1 MGFPMAK
8 EETRVFNGEGKEIS
22 AVVEAVQETLK
33 ELNQSTKIMQLD
45 KSLIEVQGEPAKGDP
60 IGKINVTIYKE
71 YTQFFIK
78 IRHAMENVDRFWIPF
93 QENMAIYGASD
104 SEIGAKAKVVQ
115 AIIDNIKL
123 LGGAVTEEQTWDFL
137 FNFEKQYGHLPKDEE
152 IKSIALKF
160 VKMLDTKE
168 ISQIR
173 TETPVYAP
181 EAEAPQ
187 VPPAEAPPVEGDVTP
202 EDALKAMIDDMPTL
216 SPNEK
221 VYYKRIFPDIT
232 VEQQKI
238 LVKKLIEVDEDMDKI
253 PYITLEDRTEF
264 RENLVNIPRGPKRDA
279 AIEKIIAKRKRQIA
293 FYQDRDME
301 MQLKQVLADIP
312 TLTDLDKEIYYAS
325 VKGMS
330 ASDKEQFVQRLR
342 KAEAAL
348 VEFVSKGFPISD
360 VERKHLRDEMI
371 RLNDADFKEYM
382 DNLKAEK
389 LKKLVAEELFAEI
402 PSLAFEDYEKYVK
415 ELMWLTPAE
424 RKAKIK
430 EFKQKLGSKMAEK
443 QKLFQESKSV
453 TTCPQCGWPTGQFSK
468 KCPRCGKSLTGW

>member
-1 MGFPMAK
+1 MAK

-71 YTQFFIK
+71 YAQFFIK
-78 IRHAMENVDRFWIPF
+78 IKHSIDNPDRFWIPF

-104 SEIGAKAKVVQ
+104 SEIGTKAKVVQ

-123 LGGAVTEEQTWDFL
+123 LGGVVTEEQTWDFL
-137 FNFEKQYGHLPKDEE
+137 FNFEKQYGHLPNDEE
-152 IKSIALKF
+152 VKNIAINF
-160 VKMLDTKE
+160 VKMLDNQE
-168 ISQIR
+168 ISGIR
-173 TETPVYAP
+173 SEATGNIPVAVTRESAPDQTPA
-181 EAEAPQ
+181 
-187 VPPAEAPPVEGDVTP
+187 EGDVTP
-202 EDALKAMIDDMPTL
+202 EDALKSMIDDMPTL

-221 VYYKRIFPDIT
+221 IYYKRLFPDIT

-253 PYITLEDRTEF
+253 PYISLEDRTEI
-264 RENLVNIPRGPKRDA
+264 REDLLNTPRGEKRDA
-279 AIEKIIAKRKRQIA
+279 SIAKIIAKRKRQIA
-293 FYQDRDME
+293 FYQDREME

-312 TLTDLDKEIYYAS
+312 TLSDLDKEIYFAS
-325 VKGMS
+325 TKGMS
-330 ASDKEQFVQRLR
+330 ASDRELFIQRLR
-342 KAEAAL
+342 KAESTL
-348 VEFVSKGFPISD
+348 EEFVAKGFAISE
-360 VERKHLRDEMI
+360 VERKHLRDEMT
-371 RLNDADFKEYM
+371 RLDEGELKEYLE
-382 DNLKAEK
+382 NLKSEK
-389 LKKLVAEELFAEI
+389 LKKVVSEELFAEI

-424 RKAKIK
+424 RKDKIK
-430 EFKQKLGSKMAEK
+430 DFKQKLGSKMAEK

-453 TTCPQCGWPTGQFSK
+453 ATCPQCGWPTGQFSK
-468 KCPRCGKSLTGW
+468 KCPRCGKNLTGW

>member
-1 MGFPMAK
+1 MAK

-45 KSLIEVQGEPAKGDP
+45 KSLIEVLGEPAKGDP
-60 IGKINVTIYKE
+60 IGKVNVTIYKE

-78 IRHAMENVDRFWIPF
+78 IKHTMENVDRFWIPF
-93 QENMAIYGASD
+93 QENMAVYGASD
-104 SEIGAKAKVVQ
+104 SEIGTKAKVVQ
-115 AIIDNIKL
+115 SIIDNIKL

-137 FNFEKQYGHLPKDEE
+137 MNFEKQYGHLPKEEE
-152 IKSIALKF
+152 IKDIALKF

-168 ISQIR
+168 ISEYR
-173 TETPVYAP
+173 SETPVYTP
-181 EAEAPQ
+181 EVE
-187 VPPAEAPPVEGDVTP
+187 VPPAPTEAPPAEGDITP

-221 VYYKRIFPDIT
+221 VYYKKIFPDIT

-238 LVKKLIEVDEDMDKI
+238 LVKKLIEVDADMDKI
-253 PYITLEDRTEF
+253 PYITLEDRTEI
-264 RENLVNIPRGPKRDA
+264 RESLLNIPRGPKRDA
-279 AIEKIIAKRKRQIA
+279 AIEKIITKRKRQIA
-293 FYQDRDME
+293 YYQDRDME

-312 TLTDLDKEIYYAS
+312 TLSDLDKEIYYAS

-330 ASDKEQFVQRLR
+330 ASDKEQFVQHLR
-342 KAEAAL
+342 KAESAL
-348 VEFVSKGFPISD
+348 EEFISKGFPIGD

-371 RLNDADFKEYM
+371 RLDDTELKEYL
-382 DNLKAEK
+382 DNLKSEK
-389 LKKLVAEELFAEI
+389 LKKIVSEELFADI

-424 RKAKIK
+424 RKTKIQ
-430 EFKQKLGSKMAEK
+430 EFKKKLGSKMVEK

-453 TTCPQCGWPTGQFSK
+453 GTCPQCGWPTGQFSK

>member
-1 MGFPMAK
+1 MAK

-33 ELNQSTKIMQLD
+33 ELNQSSKIMQLD

-60 IGKINVTIYKE
+60 IGKLNITIYKE

-78 IRHAMENVDRFWIPF
+78 IKHSMENPDRFWIPF

-104 SEIGAKAKVVQ
+104 SEIGTKAKVVQ

-123 LGGAVTEEQTWDFL
+123 LGGVVTEEQTWDFL
-137 FNFEKQYGHLPKDEE
+137 FNFEKQYGHLPNDDE
-152 IKSIALKF
+152 IKNIALKF

-168 ISQIR
+168 ISEFR
-173 TETPVYAP
+173 SETPFSVP
-181 EAEAPQ
+181 EAAVPQ
-187 VPPAEAPPVEGDVTP
+187 VPSGEPPVEGDVTP
-202 EDALKAMIDDMPTL
+202 EDALKAMIDDMQTL

-221 VYYKRIFPDIT
+221 IYYKKMFPDIT

-238 LVKKLIEVDEDMDKI
+238 VVKKLIEVDEDMDKI
-253 PYITLEDRTEF
+253 PYISMEDRTGF
-264 RENLVNIPRGPKRDA
+264 RENLLNTPRGAKRDA

-301 MQLKQVLADIP
+301 SQLKQILADIP
-312 TLTDLDKEIYYAS
+312 TLSDLDKEIYFATT
-325 VKGMS
+325 KAMS
-330 ASDKEQFVQRLR
+330 ASEKEQFIQRLR
-342 KAEAAL
+342 KAESAL
-348 VEFVSKGFPISD
+348 EEFVSKGFAIGE
-360 VERKHLRDEMI
+360 VERKHLRDEMV
-371 RLNDADFKEYM
+371 RLNDEELKEYL
-382 DNLKAEK
+382 DNLKADK
-389 LKKLVAEELFAEI
+389 LKKLVSEELFAEI

-424 RKAKIK
+424 RKAKITD
-430 EFKQKLGSKMAEK
+430 FKQKLGSKMAEK